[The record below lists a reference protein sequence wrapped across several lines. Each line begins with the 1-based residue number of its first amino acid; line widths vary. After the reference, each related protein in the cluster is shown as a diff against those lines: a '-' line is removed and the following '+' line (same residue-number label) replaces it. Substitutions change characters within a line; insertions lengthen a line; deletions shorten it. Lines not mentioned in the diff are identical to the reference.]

1 MSYRYKRIRLS
12 RKETRDQHRLIM
24 ENHLGRRLKSNEV
37 VHHINGN
44 TKDNRIENLEVM
56 TRSEHSKLHYKR
68 ENISEEHMNAFKN
81 SWKGK
86 PRKYQAKLTQ
96 DEICEIKSLATQGFT
111 QRELGEMYGVANSTI
126 SRLLS
131 GKTLSYK
138 EAI

>member
-12 RKETRDQHRLIM
+12 REETRDQHRIIM

-56 TRSEHSKLHYKR
+56 TRSEHAKLHLTGRPLPERQKEYL
-68 ENISEEHMNAFKN
+68 STFF
-81 SWKGK
+81 KGK
-86 PRKYQAKLTQ
+86 PNLSNTKLAMDDVT
-96 DEICEIKSLATQGFT
+96 EIKSLSQQGLSM
-111 QRELGEMYGVANSTI
+111 RKIGEMYGVHHNTI

>member
-1 MSYRYKRIRLS
+1 
-12 RKETRDQHRLIM
+12 M
-24 ENHLGRRLKSNEV
+24 EEHLGRKLESNEV

-44 TKDNRIENLEVM
+44 TKDNRIENLEAM

-86 PRKYQAKLTQ
+86 PREYQAKLTQ
-96 DEICEIKSLATQGFT
+96 DEICEIKSLSQQGLSM
-111 QRELGEMYGVANSTI
+111 RKIGKMYGVHHNTI

-138 EAI
+138 EAT